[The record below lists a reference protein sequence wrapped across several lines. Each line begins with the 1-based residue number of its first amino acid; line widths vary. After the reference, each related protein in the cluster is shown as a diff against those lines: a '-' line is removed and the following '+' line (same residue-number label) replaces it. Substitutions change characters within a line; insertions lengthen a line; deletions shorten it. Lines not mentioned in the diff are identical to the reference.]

1 MKTIHSFKQAD
12 IITIRNKETIFLVK
26 EGEPKLTS
34 KHSYYKVFLTIDDVI
49 ELYKYIKEN
58 NYVKIHRNK

>member
-1 MKTIHSFKQAD
+1 MKPIHSFKQAD
-12 IITIRNKETIFLVK
+12 IITIRDKETIFLVK
-26 EGEPKLTS
+26 EGEPNLTS

-58 NYVKIHRNK
+58 GYAKIYRTK